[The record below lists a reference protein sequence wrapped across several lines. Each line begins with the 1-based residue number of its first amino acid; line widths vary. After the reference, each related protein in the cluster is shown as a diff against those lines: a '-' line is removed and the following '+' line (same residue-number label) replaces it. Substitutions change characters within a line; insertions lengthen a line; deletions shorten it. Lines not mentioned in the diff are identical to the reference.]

1 MAEVIVLTIL
11 GMVTVMV
18 VVYVVGLVI
27 KLTGKIMVSREQKA
41 KAAKAAAAQTAAPA
55 PAPAAAPAPA
65 PAPAADNGKII
76 AVITAAV
83 AAYLG
88 TSPSNLVVKPIS
100 TSGGWALAGRLD
112 NIKTI

>member
-11 GMVTVMV
+11 GMVTVML

-41 KAAKAAAAQTAAPA
+41 KAAKAAAAQAAAPA
-55 PAPAAAPAPA
+55 PAPAAAPA

-100 TSGGWALAGRLD
+100 TSGRWALAGRLD